1 MSSTFICI
9 QLKYLLI
16 DEDNKLGGGVDYAV
30 LYYHHKGIKKEIYK
44 TWGGGLKSMKPYFQR
59 EFFFNL
65 IVCENVECLMRA
77 EDILIKIKRK
87 APNSLLFILHWSF

>member
-65 IVCENVECLMRA
+65 IVCENVECLIQD
-77 EDILIKIKRK
+77 E
-87 APNSLLFILHWSF
+87 S

>member
-1 MSSTFICI
+1 M
-9 QLKYLLI
+9 
-16 DEDNKLGGGVDYAV
+16 GGGVDYAV

-59 EFFFNL
+59 EFFFNP
-65 IVCENVECLMRA
+65 IVYVKMLNVLFKMRA